1 MHVSKRVIRIR
12 TCLGSVNLKTFR
24 CVTFSSSSTSLKLKY
39 AFSLFYNRRF
49 TLTDKKS
56 RQYCVGVLG
65 NLCQSNLNI
74 SKGK

>member
-39 AFSLFYNRRF
+39 AFSLFYNRRL
-49 TLTDKKS
+49 TLTDKKIAS
-56 RQYCVGVLG
+56 ILRRGVRKFV
-65 NLCQSNLNI
+65 
-74 SKGK
+74 SK